1 MSEWIYRERDTCRS
15 CRSSTLKK
23 VLNLGSLHF
32 SSFPEPAE
40 PDTPKVP
47 LDVIRCSSCGLVQL
61 RHTTN
66 PDLLYRTYW
75 YRSGTNQTMRR
86 ALADIC
92 HSVERIMRLKKDDV
106 VVDLGCNDGTL
117 LSSYSVPGLRSIGFE
132 PATNVAAVAREVPGL
147 HVINDYFHSKAAM
160 FEELKGKAQV
170 VTTIAM
176 FYDLDDPH
184 TFIEDVDSI
193 LAEDGLWVI
202 QIAYLPSML
211 ERNAFDAI
219 CHEHLAYYHLSSIEH
234 LLGRHGFEIRE
245 AELVDLN
252 EGSIRLYIR
261 RARDAPIPDFEADK
275 KKVRA
280 IEAHLHLDSQSPYER
295 FGSRVESIKGKTNT
309 VVREA
314 FKSGRSVH
322 AYGASTKGNTLL
334 QYFGLDAGLVQYA
347 WERQE
352 SKWGRETVGTRI
364 PIISEEEGRKMK
376 PDYLLML
383 PWHFATE
390 FTNRESAYLAGGGKF
405 IIPLPEF
412 RVT

>member
-1 MSEWIYRERDTCRS
+1 
-15 CRSSTLKK
+15 
-23 VLNLGSLHF
+23 
-32 SSFPEPAE
+32 
-40 PDTPKVP
+40 
-47 LDVIRCSSCGLVQL
+47 
-61 RHTTN
+61 
-66 PDLLYRTYW
+66 
-75 YRSGTNQTMRR
+75 MRR

-92 HSVERIMRLKKDDV
+92 RSVERIMRPKKDDV
-106 VVDLGCNDGTL
+106 VVDIGCNDGTL
-117 LSSYSVPGLRSIGFE
+117 LGSYGVPGLRKVGFE
-132 PATNVAAVAREVPGL
+132 AATNVAAVAREVPDL
-147 HVINDYFHSKAAM
+147 HVINDYFQSKAAM
-160 FEELKGKAQV
+160 FDELRGKAKA

-211 ERNAFDAI
+211 ERNAFDGI

-234 LLGRHGFEIRE
+234 LLGRHGFEISE
-245 AELVDLN
+245 AELIDLN
-252 EGSIRLYIR
+252 EGSIRLYVR
-261 RARDAPIPDFEADK
+261 RAQDAPIPDFEADK

-280 IEAHLHLDSQSPYER
+280 IEAHLNLDSQAPYEA
-295 FGSRVESIKGKTNT
+295 FAARVESIKRKTST
-309 VVREA
+309 FVFEA

-334 QYFGLDAGLVQYA
+334 QYFGFDAGLIQFA

-352 SKWGRETVGTRI
+352 SKWGRQTVGTRI

-390 FTNRESAYLAGGGKF
+390 FTNRESAYLANGGKF

-412 RVT
+412 KVT